1 MPLKNCVFKKCL
13 IYCFLAHSGA
23 KDFSYARSGI
33 KAVQIFFVFII
44 CCPFRCKNTCMCIL
58 FLLTHWKTCFKD
70 AVFYIMVDPCNPLH
84 NFIVFLLPSIVGFQF
99 CLMKHQ
105 CSVLIIYRS
114 HCKLPELA
122 LIGHWNQWL

>member
-1 MPLKNCVFKKCL
+1 MSDLLFSCPFGGKRF
-13 IYCFLAHSGA
+13 FLRPIGNQSCSDFFLYLLSVAHSDA
-23 KDFSYARSGI
+23 KIHVCVTVYSFS
-33 KAVQIFFVFII
+33 FD
-44 CCPFRCKNTCMCIL
+44 PL
-58 FLLTHWKTCFKD
+58 ETCFKD

-99 CLMKHQ
+99 CLVKHQ
-105 CSVLIIYRS
+105 CPVFIIYRS

>member
-1 MPLKNCVFKKCL
+1 MSDLLFSCPFGGQK
-13 IYCFLAHSGA
+13 I
-23 KDFSYARSGI
+23 FSYARSESQ
-33 KAVQIFFVFII
+33 AVQIVLYLLSVAHSDAKIHVCVFFF
-44 CCPFRCKNTCMCIL
+44 
-58 FLLTHWKTCFKD
+58 FLTLWKTCFKD

-99 CLMKHQ
+99 CLMNHQ
-105 CSVLIIYRS
+105 YPVFIIYRC